1 MSPCQLSTAS
11 ESSAP
16 SGVHLP
22 GINVC
27 FRPAKC
33 VPRQQHPPFH
43 RSPSFSHS
51 LPHPLETLHFPQTRP
66 PPGPTLQRY
75 WKRIFSKDKLS
86 RCWLASE
93 NVPVIL
99 VSGSCLRGIW
109 GFGTSSW
116 LGGCMYIG
124 GKKSVYE
131 TSQDIARSC
140 SNHETHFTYLNPSSE
155 LLSHNW
161 MEPKTN
167 PRKSQLPQHTTIHS
181 NTPPSMSSPPI

>member
-1 MSPCQLSTAS
+1 MPALPMNPCQLSTAS

-16 SGVHLP
+16 SEVRLP
-22 GINVC
+22 DINVC

-51 LPHPLETLHFPQTRP
+51 LPHPRETLHFLQTRP
-66 PPGPTLQRY
+66 PPGPTLQMY
-75 WKRIFSKDKLS
+75 WKRNFSKDKLS

-99 VSGSCLRGIW
+99 ASGSYLRGIW
-109 GFGTSSW
+109 GLGTSSC
-116 LGGCMYIG
+116 LAAGLHVC

-131 TSQDIARSC
+131 FTTS
-140 SNHETHFTYLNPSSE
+140 SSI
-155 LLSHNW
+155 LKQKRNTLHLSQ
-161 MEPKTN
+161 
-167 PRKSQLPQHTTIHS
+167 SLF
-181 NTPPSMSSPPI
+181 